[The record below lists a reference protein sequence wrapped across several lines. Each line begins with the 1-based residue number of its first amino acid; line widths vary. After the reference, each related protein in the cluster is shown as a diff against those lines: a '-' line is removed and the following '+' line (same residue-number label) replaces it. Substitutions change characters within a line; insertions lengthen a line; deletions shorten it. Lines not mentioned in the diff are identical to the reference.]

1 MTMPYRVI
9 LVLISPY
16 LRLVVVVLLS
26 GASLLLPAVVG
37 DSFNISISDKQYL
50 AIEAKYK
57 EYGRNRVASWAKLL
71 NASQGKTVK
80 EKLELVNNFFNQNV
94 LWVSDYDHYGVEDY
108 WATPLETVASGGGD
122 CEDFSIAKYFTLIAL
137 NVPMEKL
144 TITYVKAESA
154 NPINRSHMVM
164 TYYETPAAVPL
175 VLDNL
180 IPEIKPASERKD
192 LVPVYTFNGQ
202 GLWLAKER
210 AAGKSGPSSASN
222 IALWRQM
229 TSRMGKEFE

>member
-1 MTMPYRVI
+1 MPHRI
-9 LVLISPY
+9 TLRFIAPC
-16 LRLVVVVLLS
+16 LRLVVVVCLL
-26 GASLLLPAVVG
+26 GVSLLLPAVVG
-37 DSFNISISDKQYL
+37 DSFNVSISDKQYL

-57 EYGRNRVASWAKLL
+57 ETGRKRVAGWVQLVYS
-71 NASQGKTVK
+71 SQGKPTR
-80 EKLELVNNFFNQNV
+80 EKLVLVNDFFNQNV

-108 WATPLETVASGGGD
+108 WSTPLETIASGGGD

-144 TITYVKAESA
+144 TITYVKADTP
-154 NPINRSHMVM
+154 NPINRSHMVL
-164 TYYETPAAVPL
+164 TYYEKPAAVPL

-180 IPEIKPASERKD
+180 NPEIKLATERKD
-192 LVPVYTFNGQ
+192 LAPVYTFNGQ

-210 AAGKSGPSSASN
+210 AAGKSGGSSSASN

>member
-1 MTMPYRVI
+1 MPHRI
-9 LVLISPY
+9 TLRLIAPC
-16 LRLVVVVLLS
+16 LRLVVVVCLL
-26 GASLLLPAVVG
+26 GVSLLLPAVVG
-37 DSFNISISDKQYL
+37 DSFNISISGKQFL

-57 EYGRNRVASWAKLL
+57 EIGRKRVADWVQLVNS
-71 NASQGKTVK
+71 SQGKSTRD
-80 EKLELVNNFFNQNV
+80 KLVLVNDFFNQNV

-108 WATPLETVASGGGD
+108 WSTPLETIASGGGD

-144 TITYVKAESA
+144 TITYVKADTI
-154 NPINRSHMVM
+154 NPINRSHMVL
-164 TYYETPAAVPL
+164 TYYEKPAAVPL

-180 IPEIKPASERKD
+180 NPEIKLATERKD
-192 LVPVYTFNGQ
+192 LAPVYTFNGQ

-210 AAGKSGPSSASN
+210 AAGKSRSSSASN
-222 IALWRQM
+222 IALWREM

>member
-1 MTMPYRVI
+1 MPYRI
-9 LVLISPY
+9 TLRLIAPY
-16 LRLVVVVLLS
+16 LRLAAVVLLS

-37 DSFNISISDKQYL
+37 DSFNIAISDKQYS
-50 AIEAKYK
+50 AIGAKYK
-57 EYGRNRVASWAKLL
+57 ELGRNRVAGWVQLV
-71 NASQGKTVK
+71 NTSQGKSTR
-80 EKLELVNNFFNQNV
+80 EKLVLVNDFFNQNV
-94 LWVSDYDHYGVEDY
+94 IWVSDYDHYGAEDY
-108 WATPLETVASGGGD
+108 WATPLETIASGGGD

-144 TITYVKAESA
+144 TITYVKADTP

-164 TYYETPAAVPL
+164 TYYEKPASVPL

-180 IPEIKPASERKD
+180 NPEIKPASERKD
-192 LVPVYTFNGQ
+192 LAPVYTFNGQ
-202 GLWLAKER
+202 GLWMAKER
-210 AAGKSGPSSASN
+210 AAGKSGSSSASN

>member
-1 MTMPYRVI
+1 MPYRVI
-9 LVLISPY
+9 LRSIAPR
-16 LRLVVVVLLS
+16 LRLFVVVCLL
-26 GASLLLPAVVG
+26 GVSLLLPAVVG
-37 DSFNISISDKQYL
+37 DSFSISISDKQFL

-57 EYGRNRVASWAKLL
+57 QQGRKRVTDWVQLV
-71 NASQGKTVK
+71 NAGQGKSTR
-80 EKLELVNNFFNQNV
+80 EKLELVNDFFNQNV

-108 WATPLETVASGGGD
+108 WSTPLETIASGGGD

-137 NVPMEKL
+137 NIPMEKL
-144 TITYVKAESA
+144 TITYVKADSV
-154 NPINRSHMVM
+154 NPINRSHMVL
-164 TYYETPAAVPL
+164 TYYEKPAAVPL

-180 IPEIKPASERKD
+180 NPEIKLATERKD
-192 LVPVYTFNGQ
+192 LAPVYTFNGQ

-210 AAGKSGPSSASN
+210 AAGKSGSSSASN

>member
-1 MTMPYRVI
+1 
-9 LVLISPY
+9 
-16 LRLVVVVLLS
+16 
-26 GASLLLPAVVG
+26 LLPAVVG
-37 DSFNISISDKQYL
+37 DSFNVSISDKQFL
-50 AIEAKYK
+50 AIEAKYNELGSK
-57 EYGRNRVASWAKLL
+57 RVADWVQLV
-71 NASQGKTVK
+71 NTSQGKSTR
-80 EKLELVNNFFNQNV
+80 EKLVLVNDFFNQKV

-108 WATPLETVASGGGD
+108 WSTPLETIASGGGD

-144 TITYVKAESA
+144 TITYVKADTP
-154 NPINRSHMVM
+154 NPINRSHMVL
-164 TYYETPAAVPL
+164 TYYETAAAVPL

-180 IPEIKPASERKD
+180 NPEIKPATERKD
-192 LVPVYTFNGQ
+192 LAPVYTFNGQ

-210 AAGKSGPSSASN
+210 AAGKSRSSSASN